1 MEASEYHV
9 LPCGPGLMEGRA
21 WLADLC
27 GLSPEGCQQSG
38 YLGDAFTG
46 IRRKSGFLREIEH
59 PSNPSKPGLSFRTW
73 KPNHRAYGAERFFLP
88 DL

>member
-9 LPCGPGLMEGRA
+9 LPCGPGLLEGWA

-27 GLSPEGCQQSG
+27 GLSPEGCHQSG
-38 YLGDAFTG
+38 YLTDPFTG

-59 PSNPSKPGLSFRTW
+59 PSNPSKPWPVIPHMEAQSQGIRS
-73 KPNHRAYGAERFFLP
+73 
-88 DL
+88 